1 MIFIKEVNKKSL
13 KFRGNKWCEALRK
26 FLKGRKPLIVVVILP
41 HYASLVAVSALA
53 PSTLL

>member
-13 KFRGNKWCEALRK
+13 KFRGNKWCGALRK
-26 FLKGRKPLIVVVILP
+26 FLKGRKPIIVVVILP
-41 HYASLVAVSALA
+41 HDASLVAVSALA

>member
-26 FLKGRKPLIVVVILP
+26 FLKGRKPITVVILP
-41 HYASLVAVSALA
+41 HDASLVAVSALA